1 MGAFCGDGSHDSYSN
16 IKNVREDINLKIGL
30 FDIYSKYHNLALMK
44 LSAYHKQKGDKVE
57 FYNPLWDSTYDIIYC
72 SKIFKR
78 NHKNDGYVRE
88 NMICGGSGFEYLT
101 LLPEYIEHIKP
112 DYNLYNLKYSLG
124 FTTRGCIRKCKFCIV
139 PEKEGKIR
147 EHAEVEEFLNP
158 ESNVVVLLDNNF
170 LALPSHIK
178 KLQKYIDKGWRM
190 DFNQGLDARLVNG
203 ENAKL
208 LAKIKHKETIRFAWD
223 NIKDETEIMK
233 GLNFIIGAGIR
244 PRNITVYVLIGFD
257 STFEEDLY
265 RIQRLRGIK
274 DEQGPVK
281 AYVMNY
287 NNELKSR
294 RYKDFIRWVNNP
306 WIFKSCDWK
315 EYKKWK

>member
-1 MGAFCGDGSHDSYSN
+1 M
-16 IKNVREDINLKIGL
+16 KIGL
-30 FDIYSKYHNLALMK
+30 FDIDSKYHNLALMK
-44 LSAYHKQKGDKVE
+44 LAAYHKQKGDEVE
-57 FYNPLWDSTYDIIYC
+57 FYNPLWHFTYNLVYC
-72 SKIFKR
+72 SKIFKKS
-78 NHKNDGYVRE
+78 HKNDGYIR
-88 NMICGGSGFEYLT
+88 NRMICGGSGFEYLT
-101 LLPEYIEHIKP
+101 VLPGYIEHIKP
-112 DYNLYNLKYSLG
+112 DYSLYNLNYSLG

-158 ESNVVVLLDNNF
+158 KSNIIVLLDNNF

-178 KLQKYIDKGWRM
+178 KLQLFINKGRVM
-190 DFNQGLDARLVNG
+190 DFNQGLDARLINK

-223 NIKDETEIMK
+223 NIKDEAEIIR
-233 GLNFIIGAGIR
+233 GLELVNRAGIR

-257 STFEEDLY
+257 TTFEEDLY
-265 RIQRLRGIK
+265 RIQRLRDIK

-287 NNELKSR
+287 NNQLKR
-294 RYKDFIRWVNNP
+294 RKYKDFMRWVNNP
-306 WIFKSCDWK
+306 WIFKSCNWE